1 MRLAAKLTVFLL
13 LPAIIVVFP
22 FIVGDSE
29 TETLD
34 EDARAAMREESFI
47 ALDGGVTH
55 YELAGPEDG
64 PVVVFVHGLTSPY
77 FIWDNQ
83 FKEVADAGFRVLR
96 YDSFGRGLSDR
107 PKVNYDADLFDRQ
120 LLNLLDALG
129 IDEPVTL
136 VGLSMGGVTT
146 IHFTDRHPQ
155 RVRAFVLFAPGGM
168 REHLPVGA
176 RIITMPGIRN
186 WMAKAFGDLFFERMV
201 IAEFTKD
208 AAQLEAIREN
218 YARQM
223 QYKGYKR
230 AVLNTLRHNRLYGLK
245 PVFARVGKKGK
256 PAMAIWGD
264 RDTLVPP
271 EHSERLRRAIPAIEL
286 HIIEGAGHTANYE
299 FPDKVNP
306 LLLDFL
312 KRHARH

>member
-1 MRLAAKLTVFLL
+1 MRFSLKLIVLL
-13 LPAIIVVFP
+13 LLAIIVVFP
-22 FIVGDSE
+22 FIKGDSE
-29 TETLD
+29 TRTLD
-34 EDARAAMREESFI
+34 ANARAAMPEASFI
-47 ALDGGVTH
+47 ALEDGVTH

-77 FIWDNQ
+77 FIWDHQ

-107 PKVNYDADLFDRQ
+107 PRVKYDANLFDRQ

-129 IDEPVTL
+129 LDGPVTL
-136 VGLSMGGVTT
+136 AGLSMGGATA

-155 RVRAFVLFAPGGM
+155 RVRAVALFAPGGM

-186 WMAKAFGDLFFERMV
+186 WAAKAFGDLFFERMV
-201 IAEFTKD
+201 IAKFTND
-208 AAQLEAIREN
+208 AAQLEAIRAS

-230 AVLNTLRHNRLYGLK
+230 AVLNTLRHNRLYGLE

-256 PAMAIWGD
+256 PAVAFWGD
-264 RDTLVPP
+264 RDTIVPP
-271 EHSERLRRAIPAIEL
+271 ENSERLRRAIPAIEL
-286 HIIEGAGHTANYE
+286 HIIDGAGHTANYE

-312 KRHARH
+312 ENHARH